1 MRPVK
6 CWQVDAFTDRRYRGN
21 SAAVCWLE
29 EEVTDEWMQLVAA
42 EMNLAETAF
51 IRRQADGYSL
61 RWFTPL
67 VEVPLCGHATLA
79 AAHALWTE
87 HLHPLDQPLHFHTRS
102 GVLTCQW
109 QAGLITMDFPATPAE
124 AVEPPAG
131 LLESLGVD
139 PVFVGKSQFDH
150 LVVVEQPQQIHSLSP
165 DFGRL
170 KTVATRGVM
179 VTSRSDDAQY
189 DFLSRF
195 FAPAVGIDEDPVTG
209 SAHCCLGPYWAN
221 ELGMS
226 TLTGFQASK
235 RGGTVAVTVGR
246 ERVMLGGHAVTVLRG
261 ELI

>member
-1 MRPVK
+1 LL
-6 CWQVDAFTDRRYRGN
+6 ARRG
-21 SAAVCWLE
+21 
-29 EEVTDEWMQLVAA
+29 
-42 EMNLAETAF
+42 
-51 IRRQADGYSL
+51 
-61 RWFTPL
+61 
-67 VEVPLCGHATLA
+67 GH
-79 AAHALWTE
+79 
-87 HLHPLDQPLHFHTRS
+87 
-102 GVLTCQW
+102 
-109 QAGLITMDFPATPAE
+109 ATPAE

-209 SAHCCLGPYWAN
+209 SAHCCLGPSWAN

-235 RGGTVAVTVGR
+235 RGGTVAVSVRR
-246 ERVMLGGHAVTVLRG
+246 ERVLLGGHAVTVLRG